1 MIEGVPAMHRPA
13 HSRGLLRKMPPSV
26 RTPQSSSKGPTP
38 GAPESARVRSMFDG
52 IAHRYD
58 LLNHLLS
65 FQMDR
70 LWRRR
75 AASAATRG
83 LDRPRVLDLCAGTGD
98 LARAVL
104 RAAPDGSVF
113 AADFSLQMLAQA
125 ARKDPRLRLLGVD
138 ALKLPFKA
146 GSFDVV
152 TAAFGV
158 RNFSDRA
165 AGFSEVL
172 RVLRPG
178 GRFVILEF
186 TPPKPGFFGSAYRFY
201 SRAVLPRVG
210 AFLSRDSEAYRYLP
224 ESVDR
229 FPTAEE
235 LSGELRRAGFRTV
248 EYEKFT
254 FGTVA
259 LHCADGDE

>member
-1 MIEGVPAMHRPA
+1 
-13 HSRGLLRKMPPSV
+13 MPPSV
-26 RTPQSSSKGPTP
+26 RTPRSDSRSPTP

-75 AASAATRG
+75 AALAATRG
-83 LDRPRVLDLCAGTGD
+83 LVRPRVLDLCAGTGD

-104 RAAPDGSVF
+104 DVAKSGSVF
-113 AADFSLQMLAQA
+113 AADFSLEMLARA
-125 ARKDPRLRLLGVD
+125 ARKDQRLRLAGAD
-138 ALKLPFKA
+138 ALKLPFRA

-165 AGFSEVL
+165 AGFSEIR

-178 GRFVILEF
+178 GRFVMLEF
-186 TPPKPGFFGSAYRFY
+186 TPPGPGFVGSACRFY
-201 SRAVLPRVG
+201 SRTVLPRVG
-210 AFLSRDSEAYRYLP
+210 AFLSRDPAAYRYLP

-229 FPTAEE
+229 FPGAED
-235 LSGELRRAGFRTV
+235 LRGELMRAGFRRV
-248 EYEKFT
+248 DFERFA

-259 LHCADGDE
+259 LHCASLDG